1 MAKETNIEDL
11 DRQFGIPG
19 TAQVVA
25 GNGGLAKV
33 RIISQSC
40 TGEIYLHGGHVT
52 SWIPANDS
60 EVLFLST
67 QSRWQD
73 GKAIRGGVPVCFP
86 WFRGKTDDPAAPAH
100 GFVRTKAWEL
110 ESIRETTDGIV
121 VSVVTASDEST
132 QRWWPGDFRLVHRA
146 TFGSKLALELDV
158 GNTGTSPLR
167 FEEALHSYFWVA
179 DISSARV
186 RGLDGVQYLDDLD
199 SNRENSQHGDIVVT
213 SPIDRAYLDTAGA
226 VVIDDF
232 AMRRQINLQKENS
245 LTTVV
250 WNPWQE
256 GAQALGDL
264 GADEWRQM
272 LCVEASNV
280 MGYAVML
287 APGQNHIMKVSIS
300 LTA

>member
-132 QRWWPGDFRLVHRA
+132 QRWWPGDFRLVHLA

-158 GNTGTSPLR
+158 VNTGTSPLR

>member
-1 MAKETNIEDL
+1 M
-11 DRQFGIPG
+11 
-19 TAQVVA
+19 
-25 GNGGLAKV
+25 
-33 RIISQSC
+33 S
-40 TGEIYLHGGHVT
+40 
-52 SWIPANDS
+52 
-60 EVLFLST
+60 
-67 QSRWQD
+67 
-73 GKAIRGGVPVCFP
+73 
-86 WFRGKTDDPAAPAH
+86 
-100 GFVRTKAWEL
+100 
-110 ESIRETTDGIV
+110 
-121 VSVVTASDEST
+121 
-132 QRWWPGDFRLVHRA
+132 
-146 TFGSKLALELDV
+146 
-158 GNTGTSPLR
+158 GNTGTSLLR

-186 RGLDGVQYLDDLD
+186 RELDGVQYLDNMD